1 LADKFVHIHCHSNR
15 SLLDGL
21 SRPEEIVDYTLE
33 IGQPAS
39 VITDHGNMYSIVDH
53 FQYAKAQGQKAIAGF
68 EAYVVKDHLIK
79 DKSERKKV
87 EDLTLDIYAKL
98 LEALSNGGIVQ
109 K

>member
-1 LADKFVHIHCHSNR
+1 MLDDDKNR
-15 SLLDGL
+15 LLNNEMYQQVL
-21 SRPEEIVDYTLE
+21 S
-33 IGQPAS
+33 
-39 VITDHGNMYSIVDH
+39 
-53 FQYAKAQGQKAIAGF
+53 
-68 EAYVVKDHLIK
+68 LIK